1 MFPYLGGN
9 GNTKIIEASKFYP
22 KGAWR
27 WEFVGRGRNVSRR
40 CWVPGP
46 LPRVLSCLL
55 PVEGLPR
62 AGHVPGMDV
71 SVSSLSYTAM
81 PGSNLARQAA
91 EHIFH
96 PSPTP
101 FPSHF
106 CTNCI
111 RLSFPFDHSFS
122 KFKDSVWWTSESFWQ
137 LTQGFMKDRGGH
149 LFVHILK

>member
-1 MFPYLGGN
+1 MGGN

-96 PSPTP
+96 PYPSIANSELLQFHWKGLPRSTLGI
-101 FPSHF
+101 FPQKPKAF
-106 CTNCI
+106 
-111 RLSFPFDHSFS
+111 
-122 KFKDSVWWTSESFWQ
+122 
-137 LTQGFMKDRGGH
+137 
-149 LFVHILK
+149 